1 MGGCGVPGGAAPTCQ
16 QTPLLRYTPSRAPS
30 RPTLLRV
37 QPGSAPSSLMSA
49 RPLPPTACQG
59 LRHTAANWG
68 SWGNNTPTTA
78 LSQTRNPP
86 TRSTEQIKH
95 CTAAVELTGV
105 HCPPSPPSV
114 FCVPWLGSGLRLT
127 EPCGSAMQLQ
137 CFSHGLDAE
146 QTAVCTG
153 VWVLTGCGCCSLPP
167 HTGDPQGNG
176 ATNPKHDIMAR
187 ELFAALCFSL
197 QEKVGFAGADSR
209 CVTSAIAAAPHFAAG
224 FALQIKSR
232 RRSFSSTVGSSQKYV
247 FISPQK
253 E

>member
-37 QPGSAPSSLMSA
+37 QPGSAPSSLMCA

-153 VWVLTGCGCCSLPP
+153 VWVLTGCGCWEQAGAVPSP
-167 HTGDPQGNG
+167 HTRGTHKETGRPIQNMTSWRGSCLLHFVF
-176 ATNPKHDIMAR
+176 PFKKKW
-187 ELFAALCFSL
+187 ALL
-197 QEKVGFAGADSR
+197 GLTHAV
-209 CVTSAIAAAPHFAAG
+209 
-224 FALQIKSR
+224 
-232 RRSFSSTVGSSQKYV
+232 
-247 FISPQK
+247 
-253 E
+253 